1 MLESEELKNK
11 FFIYLEK
18 VKGYSSNTISAYK
31 RDLDEFIKYIV
42 CENLNLNQVE
52 YENISLFLVSLY
64 SRKLSKNS
72 IRRMLCCYRQ
82 FYTYLVKYHEFKSNP
97 FELVFSPKFDSKI
110 PDFFTF
116 DEMCKFLD
124 LNLKRTDKLKD
135 RDQAI
140 FELAY
145 ASGLRASEIINLKM
159 KDIDFDTRV
168 LSIIGKGNKQRKIP
182 FSKTSKKYL
191 TLYINTL
198 RRELIENENSSK
210 EYVFLNNRGKKLT
223 ERGLEYIFDQ
233 ASIKSGFNLHLHP
246 HILRHSFATNLINNG
261 LDIRVI
267 QELLGHENIKTTSI
281 YTHISYEELKR
292 DYDEHFPKLLNEK
305 EKNNE

>member
-1 MLESEELKNK
+1 MQENGELKEK
-11 FFIYLEK
+11 FLIYLEK
-18 VKGYSSNTISAYK
+18 VKGYSLNTISAYK
-31 RDLDEFIKYIV
+31 RDLDEFLKYIDG
-42 CENLNLNQVE
+42 ENLTFDKIE

-64 SRKLSKNS
+64 GRKLSKNS

-82 FYTYLVKYHEFKSNP
+82 FYTYLIKYHDFESNP
-97 FELVFSPKFDSKI
+97 FELIFSPKFNNKL

-140 FELAY
+140 FELTY

-159 KDIDFDTRV
+159 QDIDFENRI
-168 LSIIGKGNKQRKIP
+168 LSIVGKGNKQRKIP

-191 TLYINTL
+191 NLYINVL
-198 RRELIENENSSK
+198 RRELIEKENASK
-210 EYVFLNNRGKKLT
+210 DYVFLNNRGKKLT
-223 ERGLEYIFDQ
+223 ERGLEYIFEQ
-233 ASIKSGFNLHLHP
+233 ASIKSGFNVHLHP
-246 HILRHSFATNLINNG
+246 HALRHSFATNLINNG

-281 YTHISYEELKR
+281 YTHISYEELKK

-305 EKNNE
+305 EKINE